1 MKKAVMIFAAV
12 ILAAVFLMSG
22 YQVCLILRETK
33 SAESTYQD
41 LNRFVTLPGQA
52 GNGTA
57 AGTEF
62 GKDGKKS
69 PENGADS
76 SKNGDGSGSVM
87 PGKEAAGK
95 EENCPEVD
103 FESLRG
109 MNSQTVGWIYG
120 EDTKINYPVVQAK
133 DNAYYLD
140 HMFDGQKN
148 ANGCIFLD
156 CGNQMD
162 FSDSHSIIYG
172 HHMKSGAMF
181 AGLSQYKNQ
190 AYYEAHPRM
199 LLLTPD
205 GNYNVELFAGYVADV
220 EEDAW
225 QIGFESE
232 ENFSDWIDR
241 SMAKSCISTDIV
253 PSTSDKILTLSTCS
267 YEFENA
273 RFVLLGILKFR
284 EGEENVSNVSS
295 LRQTIVPD

>member
-1 MKKAVMIFAAV
+1 MGRTEADKAGAIDGGKMKKAVMIFAAV

-33 SAESTYQD
+33 NAESTYQD

-62 GKDGKKS
+62 GKD
-69 PENGADS
+69 
-76 SKNGDGSGSVM
+76 
-87 PGKEAAGK
+87 GK

-181 AGLSQYKNQ
+181 AGLSQYKSQ

-205 GNYNVELFAGYVADV
+205 GNYTVELFAGYVADV

-225 QIGFESE
+225 QISFASE
-232 ENFSDWIDR
+232 EAFSDWIDR
-241 SMAKSCISTDIV
+241 SMAKSYISTDIV
-253 PSTSDKILTLSTCS
+253 PSTTDKILTLSTCS

-273 RFVLLGILKFR
+273 RFVLLGILKSR
-284 EGEENVSNVSS
+284 EG
-295 LRQTIVPD
+295 